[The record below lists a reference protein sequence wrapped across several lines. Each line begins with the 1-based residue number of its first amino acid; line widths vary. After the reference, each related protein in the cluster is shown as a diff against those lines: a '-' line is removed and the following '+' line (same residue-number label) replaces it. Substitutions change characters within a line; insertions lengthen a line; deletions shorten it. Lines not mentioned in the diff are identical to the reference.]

1 MIRHSEYDCHDGE
14 ENQRYTKEVMVERV
28 RDINSGENMLVQ
40 GSGKLQLPFFF
51 LQIKLYWNLIATSI
65 CLHIAYGCLSRCSGR
80 TE

>member
-14 ENQRYTKEVMVERV
+14 ENQRYTKEAMVERV
-28 RDINSGENMLVQ
+28 RDIKSGVVQ